1 MSATSQRGETVASF
15 RHGIEVIRSFT
26 REHPRQTISE
36 VAGRTGLSRAAARRL
51 LLTLCEMSLARTDG
65 KHFRLT
71 PAVLAFGQTFL
82 AGMSELEI
90 VRDVLLQYTQ
100 EARESASAGV
110 LIESDVIYVTR
121 LASPNNKLPVG
132 TGPGLRRPAHAT
144 AIGQILLA
152 EAHPRELDRYLSQAV
167 LEGYT
172 PHTVTDKKALRA
184 KLASI
189 RKQGFATIVEE
200 LVVGQS
206 SIAVSVPPGSSGTR
220 MGIASSV
227 PSALVSEAEMIA
239 TLLPRLQRAAADIA
253 HLAANG

>member
-1 MSATSQRGETVASF
+1 MSATQQRDETVASF

-26 REHPRQTISE
+26 REHSSQTISE
-36 VAGRTGLSRAAARRL
+36 VANRTGLSRAAARRL

-100 EARESASAGV
+100 EVQESASAAM
-110 LIESDVIYVTR
+110 LIGSDVIYVTR
-121 LASPNNKLPVG
+121 LPSPNHKLPAS

-152 EAHPRELDRYLSQAV
+152 EAHPHELDRYLSQAT
-167 LEGYT
+167 LERYT
-172 PHTVTDKKALRA
+172 PHTITDKKALRA
-184 KLASI
+184 KLACI

-200 LVVGQS
+200 FVLGQS
-206 SIAVSVPPGSSGTR
+206 SIAVAVPPCAPGTR

-227 PSALVSEAEMIA
+227 PSVLLNEAAMIA
-239 TLLPRLQRAAADIA
+239 ALLPRLQRAASDIA
-253 HLAANG
+253 NLAANG